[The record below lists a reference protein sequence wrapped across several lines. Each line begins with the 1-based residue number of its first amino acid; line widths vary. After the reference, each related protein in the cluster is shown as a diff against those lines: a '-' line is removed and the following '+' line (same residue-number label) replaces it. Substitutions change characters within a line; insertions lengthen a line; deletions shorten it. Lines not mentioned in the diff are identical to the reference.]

1 VAAKRAVRE
10 TAFTRFFLPGPAL
23 FFPALANF
31 AIHRAG
37 LWPRNLAASKVLETG
52 LCALS
57 LSVALP
63 MSVALF
69 QQKSMAHC
77 ESLEEEF
84 REVRDEEGQIIKVMF
99 FNKGL

>member
-1 VAAKRAVRE
+1 M
-10 TAFTRFFLPGPAL
+10 

-37 LWPRNLAASKVLETG
+37 MWPRNLVAGKVLETG

-69 QQKSMAHC
+69 QQKSTALC

-84 REVRDEEGQIIKVMF
+84 REVRDEQGQLIKVMY